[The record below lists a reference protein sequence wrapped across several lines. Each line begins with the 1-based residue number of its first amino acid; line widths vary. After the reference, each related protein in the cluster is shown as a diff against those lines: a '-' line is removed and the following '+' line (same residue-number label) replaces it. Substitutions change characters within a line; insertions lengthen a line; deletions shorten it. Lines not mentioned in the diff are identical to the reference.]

1 LKNWST
7 FGKVMNMS
15 RVSCFLAGIIAAE
28 VTGTFVVMKL
38 LEKCGVIFIAGNLPL
53 STVCM

>member
-1 LKNWST
+1 
-7 FGKVMNMS
+7 MNMS